1 MPNTGN
7 MITSFL
13 SAKICKNKKY
23 KNKADFEFINNSDRK
38 CTGNISFIM
47 CFGHGALLVTVDIEN
62 FAFCQQTIADEHNYI
77 KPKRTITAEFDE
89 KYNVYVLNFSLDKFH
104 KETI

>member
-1 MPNTGN
+1 MYWQYFVYYVFW
-7 MITSFL
+7 SWRF
-13 SAKICKNKKY
+13 
-23 KNKADFEFINNSDRK
+23 
-38 CTGNISFIM
+38 
-47 CFGHGALLVTVDIEN
+47 LVTVDIEN
-62 FAFCQQTIADEHNYI
+62 FGFCQQTIADEHDYI